1 MDLLT
6 ISDNVAIPSPYIL
19 TVEEFSAIVGRDK
32 SKGKTKST
40 KELAYVYFVS
50 DHNSPFAIYDE
61 QRRPSEVKVS
71 VFGENKW
78 VPDAVVLAAC
88 NKYKK
93 LKETSAVRLLKAARE
108 SVVKLEKYFK
118 EVDLALTDDNG
129 KPIFA
134 AKDLVANLSKMGDV
148 VNGITKLEDLVK
160 KEEQVQ
166 STNRGGV
173 EVNKYSQ

>member
-6 ISDNVAIPSPYIL
+6 ISDNVAIPSPYVL
-19 TVEEFSAIVGRDK
+19 TIEEFSKVVSRDK
-32 SKGKTKST
+32 SKGKDKST
-40 KELAYVYFVS
+40 KELAYVYFLC
-50 DHNSPFAIYDE
+50 DHKSPFAIYDE
-61 QRRPSEVKVS
+61 VRRPDEVKLS
-71 VFGENKW
+71 VFGESKW
-78 VPDAVVLAAC
+78 APDATILAAC
-88 NKYKK
+88 DKYKK

-118 EVDLALTDDNG
+118 EVDLTLTDDNG

-166 STNRGGV
+166 SSNRGGV

>member
-6 ISDNVAIPSPYIL
+6 ISDNVAVPSPYVLKI
-19 TVEEFSAIVGRDK
+19 EEFSKLVNRDK
-32 SKGKTKST
+32 SKGKDKST
-40 KELAYVYFVS
+40 KELAYVYFVC
-50 DHNSPFAIYDE
+50 DHNSPFAVYDE
-61 QRRPSEVKVS
+61 DRRPSEVKLS
-71 VFGENKW
+71 VFGESKW
-78 VPDAVVLAAC
+78 APDETVKAAC
-88 NKYKK
+88 LKYRK

-118 EVDLALTDDNG
+118 DVDLTLTDDNG

-148 VNGITKLEDLVK
+148 VNGISKLEDLVK

-166 STNRGGV
+166 SSNRGGV

>member
-6 ISDNVAIPSPYIL
+6 INDNVAIPSPYVL
-19 TVEEFSAIVGRDK
+19 KVEEFSKLVSRDK
-32 SKGKTKST
+32 SKGKERST
-40 KELAYVYFVS
+40 KELAYVYFLC
-50 DHNSPFAIYDE
+50 DHNSAFAVYDE
-61 QRRPSEVKVS
+61 ERRPSEVKLS
-71 VFGENKW
+71 VFGESKW
-78 VPDAVVLAAC
+78 SPDKAVMAAC
-88 NKYKK
+88 DTYKK

-118 EVDLALTDDNG
+118 EVDLTLTDDNG

-148 VNGITKLEDLVK
+148 VNGITKLENLVK

-166 STNRGGV
+166 SGNRGGV
-173 EVNKYSQ
+173 EVNRYSQ